1 MEYTPRV
8 ADAQLADAL
17 RTAGAVL
24 VEGPKACGK
33 TETAKR
39 VAATVTY
46 LDTDSQ
52 ARAAIDIDPELV
64 LQGPSPHLLDE
75 WQEYP
80 QLWNHVRRAVDA
92 AGEPGQFVLTGSS
105 VPTDDVRRHSGAGRF
120 ARLRMRPLSLY
131 EAGHSTGGVSLAALL
146 HGEPARSPAADLP
159 VPRLAE
165 LAVAGGWP
173 ARQGARVQEA
183 AAYVRE
189 YVAFTCEVDVPR
201 IGGPRRDPARV
212 RRLMMSLAR
221 NVATEAPIATL
232 SADTAGKD
240 AAIDRETVADYLDVL
255 GNLLLVEDQPPWA
268 PHLRSSSVLRK
279 SAKRHFTDPSIAL
292 AALGAGPERLLADL
306 NYFGFVFESLVVR
319 DLRVLSGP
327 LHGEVLHYR
336 DSSGLEVD
344 AIVVLPDGTW
354 GAFEVKLGAGHV
366 ESAAASL
373 RKFAATVDQRKSGP
387 PAVLGVITPGGYGY
401 RREDGVD
408 VVPLAAL
415 GP

>member
-1 MEYTPRV
+1 MSYTPRIV
-8 ADAQLADAL
+8 DAQLTDAL
-17 RTAGAVL
+17 RVAGAVL

-52 ARAAIDIDPELV
+52 ARAAIDVDPALV
-64 LQGPSPHLLDE
+64 LHGPAPHLLDE
-75 WQEYP
+75 WQEFP
-80 QLWNHVRRAVDA
+80 QLWNHVRRAVDS
-92 AGEPGQFVLTGSS
+92 AGEPGRYILTGSS
-105 VPTDDVRRHSGAGRF
+105 VPADDVRRHSGAGRF

-131 EAGHSTGGVSLAALL
+131 EAGHSSGGLSLASLL
-146 HGEPARSPAADLP
+146 HGEPARTPATELS

-173 ARQGARVQEA
+173 ARQKASVHDA
-183 AAYVRE
+183 ADYVRE
-189 YVAFTCEVDVPR
+189 YVTLTCDVDVPR

-232 SADTAGKD
+232 SADTAGRD
-240 AAIDRETVADYLDVL
+240 AALDRSTVSDYLEVL
-255 GNLLLVEDQPPWA
+255 ADLMVVEDQPPWA
-268 PHLRSSSVLRK
+268 PHLRSSSVLRR
-279 SAKRHFTDPSIAL
+279 SAKRHFTDPSLAL
-292 AALGAGPERLLADL
+292 AALGAGPERLLTDL

-344 AIVVLPDGTW
+344 VIVALPDGTW
-354 GAFEVKLGAGHV
+354 GAFEVKLGTGHI
-366 ESAAASL
+366 ERAAASL
-373 RKFAATVDQRKSGP
+373 LKFAATVDQRKSGP

>member
-1 MEYTPRV
+1 MQYTPRV
-8 ADAQLADAL
+8 VDAQLSDAL

-39 VAATVTY
+39 VAAAATY
-46 LDTDSQ
+46 LDTDLQ
-52 ARAAIDIDPELV
+52 ARAAVEVDPALV
-64 LQGPSPHLLDE
+64 LGGPHPHLLDE

-80 QLWNHVRRAVDA
+80 QLWNYVRRAVDT
-92 AGEPGQFVLTGSS
+92 AGEPGRFILTGSS
-105 VPTDDVRRHSGAGRF
+105 APADDVRRHSGAGRF
-120 ARLRMRPLSLY
+120 TRLRMRPMSLY
-131 EAGHSTGGVSLAALL
+131 ESGHSTGAVSLAALL
-146 HGEPARSPAADLP
+146 RGEPARSPDAELS
-159 VPRLAE
+159 VLRLAD

-173 ARQGARVQEA
+173 ARQGASVDEA

-189 YVAFTCEVDVPR
+189 YLSLTCEVDVPR
-201 IGGPRRDPARV
+201 VGGRRRDPQRV
-212 RRLMMSLAR
+212 RRLIMSLAR
-221 NVATEAPIATL
+221 NLSTEAPMTTL
-232 SADTAGKD
+232 SADAAGQD
-240 AAIDRETVADYLDVL
+240 ATVNRETVADYLEAL
-255 GNLLLVEDQPPWA
+255 QALLLVEDQPPWA
-268 PHLRSSSVLRK
+268 PHLRSSAVLRK
-279 SAKRHFTDPSIAL
+279 SAKRHFTDPSLAL
-292 AALGAGPERLLADL
+292 AALGAGPQRLLADL

-354 GAFEVKLGAGHV
+354 GAFEVKLGPTHV
-366 ESAAASL
+366 DRAAASL
-373 RKFAATVDQRKSGP
+373 LKFAATVDQRRSGP
-387 PAVLGVITPGGYGY
+387 PAVLGVITPNGYGY

-415 GP
+415 AP